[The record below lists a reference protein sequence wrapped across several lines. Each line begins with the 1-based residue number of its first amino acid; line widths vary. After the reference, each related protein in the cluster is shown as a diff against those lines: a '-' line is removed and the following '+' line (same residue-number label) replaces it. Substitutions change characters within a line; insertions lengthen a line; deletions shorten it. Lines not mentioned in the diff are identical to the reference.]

1 MGDGGPGDRLW
12 RRAARWW
19 PVVVALLVTIAL
31 AICGQHWFASS
42 GRSNPLSEP
51 AALAQQFAYG
61 ATDRNPAP
69 QRVVPAQE
77 PR

>member
-31 AICGQHWFASS
+31 AIGGQHW
-42 GRSNPLSEP
+42 L
-51 AALAQQFAYG
+51 AAGWYG
-61 ATDRNPAP
+61 
-69 QRVVPAQE
+69 